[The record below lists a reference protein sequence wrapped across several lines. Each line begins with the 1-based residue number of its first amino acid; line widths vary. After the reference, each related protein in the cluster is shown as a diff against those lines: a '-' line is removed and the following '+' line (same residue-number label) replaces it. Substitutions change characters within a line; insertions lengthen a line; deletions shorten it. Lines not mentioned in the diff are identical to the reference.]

1 MNKFWALP
9 FPKSHGKHTGS
20 GSCAI
25 VPMIPIAIGTKAIG
39 TGAVAA
45 IPYAKKNSTNT
56 QIILIN

>member
-1 MNKFWALP
+1 
-9 FPKSHGKHTGS
+9 
-20 GSCAI
+20 
-25 VPMIPIAIGTKAIG
+25 MIPIAIGTKAIG